1 MTVLTIRAHQRFAV
15 KREAAILRDGRK
27 VAHGLLV
34 ELSRGG
40 CRLGG
45 LSGAEGLLEGER
57 VTLHPEGAMPFS
69 AQVRWTVN
77 GTLGFKLDRPFR
89 IAELDRLLQ
98 HCRTGCTTPGERA
111 YGT

>member
-1 MTVLTIRAHQRFAV
+1 MTVLTVRAHQRFAV
-15 KREAAILRDGRK
+15 RREAVILRNGRR
-27 VAHGLLV
+27 VGRGLLV
-34 ELSRGG
+34 ELSLGG

-45 LSGAEGLLEGER
+45 VSGDTNLEEGEQ
-57 VTLHPEGAMPFS
+57 VTIHPEGAMPFT

-77 GTLGFKLDRPFR
+77 GTLGFRLERPLR

-98 HCRTGCTTPGERA
+98 HCRTDHTVPGRA